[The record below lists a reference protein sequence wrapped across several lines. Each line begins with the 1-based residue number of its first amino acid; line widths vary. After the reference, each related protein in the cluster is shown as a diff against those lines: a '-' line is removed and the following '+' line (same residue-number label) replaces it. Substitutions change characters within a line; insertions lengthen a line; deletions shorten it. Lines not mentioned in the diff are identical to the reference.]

1 VAAMKKSKFPL
12 GQTLATVGV
21 LRILS
26 AEEIQNALSKHSR
39 GEWGDCDPNHRA
51 KNELALRDHM
61 RLISVFHSTRGERFC
76 VVTDSERLSTTI
88 LLQEELL
95 IEST

>member
-26 AEEIQNALSKHSR
+26 AEEIQNALIKHSR

-61 RLISVFHSTRGERFC
+61 RLISVYHSTRGERFC

-88 LLQEELL
+88 LLQDELL